1 VLQLKKELLLVVV
14 LHLRAKNVLSAI
26 KADNDE
32 ATGIQI
38 VSRAVESIENHC

>member
-1 VLQLKKELLLVVV
+1 MHSRKRAAEEGIVAGGGVAL
-14 LHLRAKNVLSAI
+14 LRAKNVLSSI

-38 VSRAVESIENHC
+38 VSVQLFH